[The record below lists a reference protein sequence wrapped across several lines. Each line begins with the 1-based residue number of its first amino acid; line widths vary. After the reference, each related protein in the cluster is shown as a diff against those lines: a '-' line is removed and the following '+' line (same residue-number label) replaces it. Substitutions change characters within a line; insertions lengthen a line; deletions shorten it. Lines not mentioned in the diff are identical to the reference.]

1 MRLNVQQEDLH
12 RGLRAVSR
20 AVPARSTLPITSNI
34 LIEAGN
40 DDAGR
45 GSLKLSAT
53 DAETIAITYTIEAE
67 VEEDG
72 AITLPSRLL
81 SDFVATLPPEP
92 IELSLAERSRQ
103 VSLVCA
109 RNEASIGGMAAE
121 DFPPIPP
128 VEDGD
133 TIPLDPGA
141 LRRSIDY
148 VAFAAATDDS
158 RPVLTGVH
166 FGIREG
172 ALKLAA
178 ADGFRLAVHTVAL
191 SGEPPE
197 REAVV
202 PARALDELGRLLSER
217 ARLHRLHSERQ
228 RLIDGIRRDAAVA
241 EADETD
247 EEAPRRIGDAAEQ
260 LPDADSG
267 QDENMVQMTFNAAS
281 TQVLF
286 DLGYATL
293 SAQLVQGSFPNYEQ
307 LIPTSHTTRTE
318 VGLGEF
324 TRETRIASIFARDG
338 SGIVRLVASPGAD
351 GAPGQLTV
359 TARGESGGDQ
369 GGSNE
374 GLIDALVEGEEAKI
388 AFNSRY
394 LTEVL
399 QALGSDRVT
408 IETTSP
414 SSPGVLRPV
423 GDDDYVHV
431 VMPMFVQW

>member
-40 DDAGR
+40 DDDGR

-53 DAETIAITYTIEAE
+53 DAETIAITYTVGAE

-133 TIPLDPGA
+133 TILLDPGA

-202 PARALDELGRLLSER
+202 PARALTELARLLGER
-217 ARLHRLHSERQ
+217 RLHAIEET
-228 RLIDGIRRDAAVA
+228 RRAA
-241 EADETD
+241 
-247 EEAPRRIGDAAEQ
+247 DAAEASGTDGEA
-260 LPDADSG
+260 PDNLRKQADELDATRSG
-267 QDENMVQMTFNAAS
+267 EGGEDVRMTFNAAS

-286 DLGYATL
+286 DLGHATL

-359 TARGESGGDQ
+359 TARGEQGGDQ